1 MLNALADLTHTK
13 QTSKMIFFIKKKNIL
28 KMDKNYTDRV
38 EHYGWVT
45 HIGSNQD
52 FILPLIKLKMSNENL
67 N

>member
-1 MLNALADLTHTK
+1 
-13 QTSKMIFFIKKKNIL
+13 
-28 KMDKNYTDRV
+28 MDKNYTDRV